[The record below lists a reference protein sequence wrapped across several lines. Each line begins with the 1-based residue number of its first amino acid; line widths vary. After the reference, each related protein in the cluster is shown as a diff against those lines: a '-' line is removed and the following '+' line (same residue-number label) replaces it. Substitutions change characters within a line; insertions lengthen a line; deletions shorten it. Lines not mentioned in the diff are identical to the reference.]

1 MTNQNKKIELGTIPG
16 TFESVR
22 QSVSDSETGVELW
35 TVVEAG
41 DKCCWIRLKFI
52 YKIQDCF
59 LSTIILFQSFRFC
72 VWVIQW
78 LVDWQNYTYHP
89 DSFGLS
95 AETSG
100 RISVR
105 SEAYW
110 TGILTLLSAYS
121 SVSLWRLLTRFN
133 SARGTLYLRERDWRV
148 SPGWTSASTHWSGL
162 AVEVLQV

>member
-1 MTNQNKKIELGTIPG
+1 MLLDPPEITKFKIVFYHDHSISKFTILCLGWG
-16 TFESVR
+16 
-22 QSVSDSETGVELW
+22 
-35 TVVEAG
+35 
-41 DKCCWIRLKFI
+41 
-52 YKIQDCF
+52 
-59 LSTIILFQSFRFC
+59 
-72 VWVIQW
+72 IQW
-78 LVDWQNYTYHP
+78 LVNWQIYTYHP

-133 SARGTLYLRERDWRV
+133 SARGTLYLRERD
-148 SPGWTSASTHWSGL
+148 
-162 AVEVLQV
+162 